1 MTCSLVKYISYIYI
15 YVYIYIYTCFKHL
28 LGTFATK
35 HQVVSFHSM
44 IVSWSS
50 LMFFLILHSYRS
62 GFLESLKSDF
72 PEAFSSTA
80 WIASRH
86 PWWPFRL
93 SPAAK
98 RMERVGRGGLIR
110 NNFSSSGDPFFFSK
124 HESCFHGK
132 KGQATVHSWVS
143 IGNDDFWPDPLPCL
157 KLRSIQWHWEFSC

>member
-1 MTCSLVKYISYIYI
+1 MFQTSAWHFC
-15 YVYIYIYTCFKHL
+15 
-28 LGTFATK
+28 
-35 HQVVSFHSM
+35 HQTSSCIIPFHDSFF
-44 IVSWSS
+44 V
-50 LMFFLILHSYRS
+50 FFDVFLILHSYKS

-86 PWWPFRL
+86 PWWSFRL

-110 NNFSSSGDPFFFSK
+110 NNFSSSGDLFFFSK

-132 KGQATVHSWVS
+132 KRPGHSWVS

-157 KLRSIQWHWEFSC
+157 KLRSIQWHWEIQLLGVELLPMSLNSWNGFCTQMTG